1 MKEDNLTD
9 QSVVLLLV
17 LVSLWERNTTDG
29 VCLEVSSIK
38 ALLLFY
44 SLHCVNHHSILLN
57 LKGDRPL
64 SVVGCVTEFPLCLH
78 SFFKWAGMI

>member
-1 MKEDNLTD
+1 MKEDHLTE
-9 QSVVLLLV
+9 QSVVLL
-17 LVSLWERNTTDG
+17 LVSLWERNTTD
-29 VCLEVSSIK
+29 VICLEVSSIK
-38 ALLLFY
+38 AHLLFY

-78 SFFKWAGMI
+78 SFFKLAGMI